1 MTEKILQAKITCL
14 TPFYVDKESTKTW
27 SDNLNDSMPSGIASV
42 DHSAGDITIQFE
54 SFLIEDA
61 DKDIQ
66 ANCKP
71 SLVLFDQSYL
81 PNTKVAILV
90 FSLEFPDSSMD
101 LHSLI
106 RFLDKWRRLDRQYS
120 FRLTRPNR
128 EITITT
134 PAEIVQHHLDG
145 CALPYQTIDGLR
157 KMISITGLRMPSMP
171 GDDDLYRLGT
181 ISDPDETL
189 NPDYVAAVLS
199 RSTYRRWQVQGAV
212 LVLHKNAGCFVL
224 DDSNPN
230 LQMQEQKRGKLFT
243 VNYERLDENARQL
256 VFQKAVLNRYR
267 REIED
272 VRFIHPR
279 SQQLG
284 SIEALR
290 WNILQFTG
298 KFQYT
303 EEIDGSTMT
312 IEISQIWRSVMLVDR
327 LFVEVSEKLK
337 ELEQYLIT
345 ISNLDQT
352 RAISLLQI
360 VFVAGAVAAVTAQ
373 IAGMTGNMG
382 LTIALTLLVTSF
394 SILLTWYFLRRGKAL

>member
-1 MTEKILQAKITCL
+1 
-14 TPFYVDKESTKTW
+14 
-27 SDNLNDSMPSGIASV
+27 
-42 DHSAGDITIQFE
+42 
-54 SFLIEDA
+54 
-61 DKDIQ
+61 
-66 ANCKP
+66 
-71 SLVLFDQSYL
+71 
-81 PNTKVAILV
+81 
-90 FSLEFPDSSMD
+90 
-101 LHSLI
+101 
-106 RFLDKWRRLDRQYS
+106 
-120 FRLTRPNR
+120 
-128 EITITT
+128 
-134 PAEIVQHHLDG
+134 
-145 CALPYQTIDGLR
+145 
-157 KMISITGLRMPSMP
+157 
-171 GDDDLYRLGT
+171 
-181 ISDPDETL
+181 
-189 NPDYVAAVLS
+189 
-199 RSTYRRWQVQGAV
+199 
-212 LVLHKNAGCFVL
+212 
-224 DDSNPN
+224 
-230 LQMQEQKRGKLFT
+230 MQERKRGRLFT

-272 VRFIHPR
+272 VRIIHPR
-279 SQQLG
+279 SQQLR

-290 WNILQFTG
+290 GNILQFTG

-382 LTIALTLLVTSF
+382 LTISTTLLATSL